1 MKWWSFKVATHLAW
15 SPLEE
20 TELDRICVVH
30 GFLFK
35 TWSLKTECSVLK
47 GIKVQHKEASQHL
60 LPPRKL
66 NDLCP
71 PFSCLGHKQI
81 VSILTLV
88 WAVFILLSQK
98 IICFCSIK
106 HLFCVIWGPVLGS
119 MCEAMWGVGCGLPLG
134 TSLWERWPYI
144 QWIHSHRLEKD
155 AHAYSSHFC
164 ERDEHYTVSSV
175 VWNLAHRDTQSF
187 LFESKN

>member
-15 SPLEE
+15 SPFEE
-20 TELDRICVVH
+20 TELDRICVVR

-35 TWSLKTECSVLK
+35 TWSLKTDCSVLK

-60 LPPRKL
+60 LSPRKL

-106 HLFCVIWGPVLGS
+106 HLFCVIRGPVLGS
-119 MCEAMWGVGCGLPLG
+119 MCEAMRTRMWSSLGDLTVGEVATHIVDTLIPPWDARAYG
-134 TSLWERWPYI
+134 
-144 QWIHSHRLEKD
+144 SHC
-155 AHAYSSHFC
+155 C
-164 ERDEHYTVSSV
+164 ERGEHYTVSSV